1 MPKAS
6 RLRILKSD
14 PNPPSREVSGGA
26 SGAAVESVP
35 KAGKRR
41 TFTAAYKLRIVRE
54 ADACAER
61 GAVIALLRKEGL
73 YSSHLAAWRKELALS
88 GSAGLGTRKRGR
100 PPKVDEKDR
109 RISELEK
116 QTARLEA
123 KLSLAHKLLALQKKA
138 SEILGIKLGS
148 EDDD

>member
-14 PNPPSREVSGGA
+14 PTPPSREVTSGA

-35 KAGKRR
+35 KAGRRR

-54 ADACAER
+54 SEACVER
-61 GAVIALLRKEGL
+61 GAVLSLLRKEGL
-73 YSSHLAAWRKELALS
+73 YSSHLAAWRRELALS

-100 PPKVDEKDR
+100 PPKVDEKEK
-109 RISELEK
+109 RIAELEK
-116 QTARLEA
+116 KTARLEA

-138 SEILGIKLGS
+138 SEILGIELGN